1 MTYIR
6 TYLLLGM
13 LGSANAWGAPA
24 QVAPVQPPTQAAPV
38 PPARVP
44 AAPVPAAP
52 DARLALP
59 DLSALAQKASQSV
72 NITLD
77 PSMLAMASRF
87 LDSDDPQDAA
97 ALEIIRGL
105 RGIYVKSYTFDQD
118 NAYRQSD
125 IDAVTNQLTS
135 PGWTRLVQ
143 TKSRKTRANVDIY
156 IMLVDNRAIGMAL
169 IASEPRQF
177 TIVNIVGSIDLNKL
191 HKLEGRLGVP
201 NLDIDSPVK

>member
-1 MTYIR
+1 MTPIR

-38 PPARVP
+38 PG
-44 AAPVPAAP
+44 APVPAAP

-97 ALEIIRGL
+97 ALEIIKGL

-125 IDAVTNQLTS
+125 IDAVTNQLSS

-201 NLDIDSPVK
+201 NLDIDSPAK

>member
-1 MTYIR
+1 MSRICVCW
-6 TYLLLGM
+6 LLGT
-13 LGSANAWGAPA
+13 LGAATAWT
-24 QVAPVQPPTQAAPV
+24 APVQAAPMDAAPV
-38 PPARVP
+38 E
-44 AAPVPAAP
+44 AAPVQAVPN
-52 DARLALP
+52 ARLALP
-59 DLSALAQKASQSV
+59 DFSALAQKASQTV

-77 PSMLAMASRF
+77 SSMLAMASRF

-97 ALEIIRGL
+97 ALEIIKGL

-125 IDAVTNQLTS
+125 IDAVIDQLAT

-143 TKSRKTRANVDIY
+143 TKSRKSHANIDIY
-156 IMLVDNRAIGMAL
+156 IMIVDKKAIGMAL
-169 IASEPRQF
+169 VASEPRQF

-201 NLDIDSPVK
+201 NLDIDPPAK